1 MLSLVI
7 IGSQTRWALVAGFEI
22 VLDFSEIMR
31 SLLDAGSEQR

>member
-1 MLSLVI
+1 MLSEVI

-31 SLLDAGSEQR
+31 SRRDA